1 MRFHF
6 VMLLIVALVS
16 LGMHGMASAA
26 PRAPVDP
33 VQAGLGAG
41 ALPPESWAERQ

>member
-6 VMLLIVALVS
+6 VMLLIVIFVA

-26 PRAPVDP
+26 TVAADP
-33 VQAGLGAG
+33 LVLTA
-41 ALPPESWAERQ
+41 SR

>member
-6 VMLLIVALVS
+6 VMLVIVILVS

-26 PRAPVDP
+26 VSSSTATDGDPSRATSPALMPRIRA
-33 VQAGLGAG
+33 
-41 ALPPESWAERQ
+41 